1 MLERKLST
9 GKRRVGERN
18 SLSTARD
25 LKLSSSSSLTLAV
38 DPLLNSLVLRTMR
51 LSLLEGERVTLQLDI
66 RDEEL
71 ALGFFKMG
79 TFLVLVMGA
88 TEVGNEQAIER
99 TDEEECIEVRDS
111 LATSGSEVVLGVELA
126 NSLVVREG
134 GVFIRRW
141 RGAWYLAS
149 KVE

>member
-1 MLERKLST
+1 M
-9 GKRRVGERN
+9 
-18 SLSTARD
+18 
-25 LKLSSSSSLTLAV
+25 
-38 DPLLNSLVLRTMR
+38 M
-51 LSLLEGERVTLQLDI
+51 LQLDI
-66 RDEEL
+66 RDKEL

-79 TFLVLVMGA
+79 TFLVLVMGS

-134 GVFIRRW
+134 GVFIRR
-141 RGAWYLAS
+141 R
-149 KVE
+149 